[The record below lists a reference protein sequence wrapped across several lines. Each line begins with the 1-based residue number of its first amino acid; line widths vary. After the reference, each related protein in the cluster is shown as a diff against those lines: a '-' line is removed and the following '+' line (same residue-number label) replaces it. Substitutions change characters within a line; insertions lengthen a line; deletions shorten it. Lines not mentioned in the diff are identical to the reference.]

1 METIRASS
9 KGQIVIP
16 KAIRDSL
23 DIRSGTELDVELIPG
38 EGFKVTR
45 RDADHVERVGKLA
58 GSLAAHGK
66 KPGYAR
72 LSDTEVVALVVR
84 EDDSRIKAYSRT
96 VPRTPKRGRR

>member
-16 KAIRDSL
+16 KSIRESL

-58 GSLAAHGK
+58 GSLAMAGK
-66 KPGYAR
+66 NSRSAKM
-72 LSDTEVVALVVR
+72 SDREVVAHVVQQ
-84 EDDSRIKAYSRT
+84 DDARVKAYSRT
-96 VPRTPKRGRR
+96 AKRGRG

>member
-16 KAIRDSL
+16 KAIRESL

-58 GSLAAHGK
+58 GSLASHGK

-72 LSDTEVVALVVR
+72 LSDKDVVTLVVQ
-84 EDDSRIKAYSRT
+84 EDDARIRAYSRT
-96 VPRTPKRGRR
+96 ASHAPKRGSR

>member
-16 KAIRDSL
+16 KAIRESL

-45 RDADHVERVGKLA
+45 RDADHVERVSKLA
-58 GSLAAHGK
+58 GSLAVDAK
-66 KPGYAR
+66 KSRYAGM
-72 LSDTEVVALVVR
+72 SDKAVVALVVQ
-84 EDDSRIKAYSRT
+84 EDDARIRAYSRSA
-96 VPRTPKRGRR
+96 KRGRR